1 MPDIFNSST
10 AGITGSF
17 SLRLIAISLGLVA
30 LLASGSAAQKRQP
43 VKTFVAGD
51 TMYTML
57 KPGDIPAIFDPEFI
71 SVEKAKKLYHDNE
84 PLMVVSRG
92 GEVKAYS
99 VWHLDGHEV
108 VNDYLDGDAITV
120 TW

>member
-1 MPDIFNSST
+1 MPDIFNSDGPGIFGKFTLSAT
-10 AGITGSF
+10 A
-17 SLRLIAISLGLVA
+17 LWLGAFVLQAGVT
-30 LLASGSAAQKRQP
+30 SAQMPEP
-43 VKTFVAGD
+43 VKTMVAGD
-51 TMYTML
+51 TLYTLL

-71 SVEKAKKLYHDNE
+71 SVEEAEKLYHKNE
-84 PLMVVSRG
+84 PLMVVSKG

>member
-1 MPDIFNSST
+1 MPDSSNASS
-10 AGITGSF
+10 AGITGKLT
-17 SLRLIAISLGLVA
+17 LRVAGLSVGLVA
-30 LLASGSAAQKRQP
+30 LVAVGLSAQRHQP
-43 VKTFVAGD
+43 VKSMVAGD
-51 TMYTML
+51 TLYTLL
-57 KPGDIPAIFDPEFI
+57 KPGDIPAIFDPKFI
-71 SVEKAKKLYHDNE
+71 SVEKAEKLYHDSE
-84 PLMVVSRG
+84 PLMVVSKG